1 MKFSPLQSPAF
12 MGLCLL
18 CALAFGAATGNR
30 SEDFPTSD
38 LVSQSDLM
46 PRDGGWEIV
55 DVSLLPEAIT
65 GLPPA
70 GDGAAPDAPDPATTK
85 RGRLLA
91 TFVAGGGLLVT
102 ALVLRKRNLK

>member
-18 CALAFGAATGNR
+18 SALAFGAATGNR
-30 SEDFPTSD
+30 SEDFPT
-38 LVSQSDLM
+38 SDLM

>member
-18 CALAFGAATGNR
+18 SALAFGAATGNR

-38 LVSQSDLM
+38 LM
-46 PRDGGWEIV
+46 PRDGGWES
-55 DVSLLPEAIT
+55 VSLLSEAIT